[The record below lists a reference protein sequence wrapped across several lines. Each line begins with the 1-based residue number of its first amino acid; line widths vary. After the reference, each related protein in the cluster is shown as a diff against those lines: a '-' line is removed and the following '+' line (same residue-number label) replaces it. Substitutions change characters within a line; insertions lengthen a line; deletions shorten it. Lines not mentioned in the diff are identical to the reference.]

1 MQYIKLNNDK
11 YIEYD
16 PDADTSRVIVVSEL
30 ETQIAEAQSRL
41 NAIPAPVPDEELL
54 AWAKLNHP
62 QNMDYSKE
70 TETLQSLIAEN
81 SAILLQLNGS

>member
-30 ETQIAEAQSRL
+30 EAQIAEAQSRL
-41 NAIPAPVPDEELL
+41 NAIPAPVPDEGLL

-62 QNMDYSKE
+62 QNMNYENEKQAL
-70 TETLQSLIAEN
+70 ETLIATNE
-81 SAILLQLNGS
+81 AILEGIK

>member
-16 PDADTSRVIVVSEL
+16 PDADTPRVIVVSEL

-54 AWAKLNHP
+54 AWARLNHP
-62 QNMDYSKE
+62 QNMNYENEKRALE
-70 TETLQSLIAEN
+70 KTIADN
-81 SAILLQLNGS
+81 TAILEELK

>member
-41 NAIPAPVPDEELL
+41 NAIPASVPDAELL
-54 AWAKLNHP
+54 AWARTNYP
-62 QNMDYSKE
+62 MMNYS
-70 TETLQSLIAEN
+70 TEKTALEKIIADN
-81 SAILLQLNGS
+81 TAILEELK